1 MSKVI
6 GIDISK
12 ETFDVSFQKDN
23 LWKHYVFSNNL
34 SGFKKLMKLLDKS
47 DHCLMEASGPYYLQ
61 LAMFIYDHRF
71 KVSVINPLV
80 IKRFTQMRLQRTK
93 TDKKDAQAI
102 AEYGQR
108 ESPELWKP
116 EEKQI
121 LHMRQMFSTIQSID
135 KQINMSCKQLHA
147 FESTGVLCSTV
158 KSTLKSVIRMLETK
172 KEKLLHEMFE
182 LAKLHYRQTFERLQ
196 TIPGIGPKTAI
207 LLTLITNNF
216 QKFEHSRQLIAY
228 VGFSPRIYQS
238 GTSVR
243 GKGHICK
250 MGSSVIR
257 KQLYMCSWTA
267 KFHNKACKEMYD
279 RLLEKGKPER
289 VIKIAIA
296 NKLLKQ
302 AFAIA
307 KGHSSF
313 DQNYVPK
320 PCF

>member
-12 ETFDVSFQKDN
+12 ETFDVSYQVNDN
-23 LWKHYVFSNNL
+23 WKHHAFSNDL
-34 SGFKKLMKLLDKS
+34 IGFKKLKKILDPS

-61 LAMFIYDHRF
+61 LAMFVYDHGF

-80 IKRFTQMRLQRTK
+80 IKRFTQMRLLRTK

-102 AEYGQR
+102 AEYGLSQ
-108 ESPELWKP
+108 SPELWKP
-116 EEKQI
+116 DDKQV
-121 LHMRQMFSTIQSID
+121 LHLRQLFTAVQNID
-135 KQINMSCKQLHA
+135 KQINMSFKQLQA
-147 FESTGVLCSTV
+147 FESSGVLCPIV
-158 KSTLKSVIRMLETK
+158 RSTLKSVQRMLETK
-172 KEKLLHEMFE
+172 REKLLHKMFE
-182 LAKLHYRQTFERLQ
+182 LAKLHFRQTFERLQ
-196 TIPGIGPKTAI
+196 TIPGIGPKTAV

-238 GTSVR
+238 GTSIK

-250 MGSSVIR
+250 MGSSVVR

-279 RLLEKGKPER
+279 RLKEKGKPER

-302 AFAIA
+302 AFAVA
-307 KGHSSF
+307 RDHSSY

>member
-12 ETFDVSFQKDN
+12 KTFDVSFQVDN
-23 LWKHYVFSNNL
+23 HWKHHVLTNDL
-34 SGFKKLMKLLDKS
+34 KGFRKLKKLLDGP

-61 LAMFIYDHRF
+61 LAMFLYDQGF

-80 IKRFTQMRLQRTK
+80 IKRFTQMRLLRTK

-102 AEYGQR
+102 AEYGLR
-108 ESPELWKP
+108 ESAELWRP
-116 EEKQI
+116 EEKHI
-121 LHMRQMFSTIQSID
+121 LHMRQMFTAIQSLD
-135 KQINMSCKQLHA
+135 KQIVINFKQLDA
-147 FESTGVLCSTV
+147 FESTGVLSPIV
-158 KSTLKSVIRMLETK
+158 KSSLKSVIKMLEKK
-172 KEKLLHEMFE
+172 KEKLLQELFE
-182 LAKLHYRQTFERLQ
+182 QAKLHYKQTFERLQ
-196 TIPGIGPKTAI
+196 TIPGIGPKTAV

-228 VGFSPRIYQS
+228 VGLSPRIYQS
-238 GTSVR
+238 GTSIR

-250 MGSSVIR
+250 MGSSVVR

-267 KFHNKACKEMYD
+267 KFHNKACREMYD
-279 RLLEKGKPER
+279 RLKEKGKPER
-289 VIKIAIA
+289 VIKVAVA

-307 KGHSSF
+307 RNESSY
-313 DQNYVPK
+313 DQYYVPK